1 MLLIIHELK
10 DKKGNVVS
18 KKKDIVDEI
27 LYNEMKSKKEKLVQ
41 QIKTEK
47 IVNPKCQEKADEAIA
62 DIKKK
67 KCGYGKVGRIEY
79 YYESIKG
86 MYFYMHKVVESDS
99 SYIDSTR
106 FYCVTFSEAMYSE
119 CQKSDPILSE

>member
-1 MLLIIHELK
+1 MLLAIHELK

-18 KKKDIVDEI
+18 NKKDVVDEV
-27 LYNEMKSKKEKLVQ
+27 LYDEMKNKKEKLIQ

-62 DIKKK
+62 NIKKQ

-106 FYCVTFSEAMYSE
+106 FYCATLSETMYSE
-119 CQKSDPILSE
+119 CQNSDPILSE